1 MKNLLF
7 LFLLS
12 LPTLIFSQ
20 DDPIK
25 ERIKDMKFEG
35 KPKKIIITFPDS
47 IDVHKVMSLA
57 LLRNGAPIT
66 NSDASI
72 GMITT
77 DYFTGS
83 YSKKIRQNCLVFI
96 EGKKATITGRYYVK
110 EQLYDM
116 VLEGDAQ
123 AKSLG
128 TSVYRNAF
136 YNLIYVFRDYIDQM
150 TFE

>member
-1 MKNLLF
+1 MKNLLL
-7 LFLLS
+7 LFLVA
-12 LPTLIFSQ
+12 LPIVCFCQ
-20 DDPIK
+20 DDPVK
-25 ERIKDMKFEG
+25 ERIKNMKFEG
-35 KPKKIIITFPDS
+35 KPKKIIINFPDS
-47 IDVHKVMSLA
+47 VDVHKVMSIA
-57 LLRNGAPIT
+57 LVRNGAPIT

-83 YSKKIRQNCLVFI
+83 YSNKIRQNCLVFI
-96 EGKKATITGRYYVK
+96 EGKKATVTGRYYVK

-123 AKSLG
+123 AESLG

-136 YNLIYVFRDYIDQM
+136 YNLIYVFRDYIDKM